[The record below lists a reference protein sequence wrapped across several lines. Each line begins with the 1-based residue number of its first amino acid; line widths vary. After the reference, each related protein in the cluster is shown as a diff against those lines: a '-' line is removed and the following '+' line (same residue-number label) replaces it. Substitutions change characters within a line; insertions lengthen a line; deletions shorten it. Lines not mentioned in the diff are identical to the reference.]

1 MPVWT
6 QWVLIAA
13 GLLAIAGLS
22 VVIARHLRTLRAR
35 QLQQQ
40 QLAQKQQAFLAQRHT
55 NMVESI
61 RIIAMAVEADQVEY
75 SEACLRI
82 KGLLD
87 YVAPELL
94 DDPQYAVFQTM
105 HDAISH
111 MPTHQA
117 RKDMQK
123 SDPKAVRRM
132 DKERYALEQQH
143 ADAILAAARAIK
155 SHTF

>member
-1 MPVWT
+1 MPVWI
-6 QWVLIAA
+6 QWVLIGVGLAA
-13 GLLAIAGLS
+13 IVVLS
-22 VVIARHLRTLRAR
+22 VLIARHLRTLRTR
-35 QLQQQ
+35 KQQQQ
-40 QLAQKQQAFLAQRHT
+40 QLAQKQEAFLAKRHAS
-55 NMVESI
+55 MVESI

-94 DDPQYAVFQTM
+94 DDPEYVVFRTI

-117 RKDMQK
+117 RKDLQK
-123 SDPKAVRRM
+123 SDPKAVRCM
-132 DKERYALEQQH
+132 DKERFALEQQH

-155 SHTF
+155 SHPF